1 MVRAP
6 YLAQELLDPSLQPLP
21 YGFTPKQIFV
31 LTNSTDIFNP
41 RTICANIQLEQ
52 DRRAMLP
59 ELWARLDSTFGSTV
73 AAFKAWLGK
82 NITSR
87 QAVGMIPDLYEAYL
101 NQELP
106 HISPT
111 FMSELLKLDFAY
123 RKFLVSNDTMRA
135 AYMTQIFSEMF
146 NMMQST
152 IDLYDQGVSIPS

>member
-1 MVRAP
+1 
-6 YLAQELLDPSLQPLP
+6 
-21 YGFTPKQIFV
+21 
-31 LTNSTDIFNP
+31 
-41 RTICANIQLEQ
+41 
-52 DRRAMLP
+52 MLP
-59 ELWARLDSTFGSTV
+59 EIWARLDSTFGSTV
-73 AAFKAWLGK
+73 AALNAWLGQK

-87 QAVGMIPDLYEAYL
+87 QAVAMIPDLYEAYL

-106 HISPT
+106 SISPT

-135 AYMTQIFSEMF
+135 AYVTQIFSEMF